1 MSPRLIADKS
11 LALLTIVIAE
21 HDIQLAELSNVVRPD
36 NLENPSQIL
45 IREVDWKLRNGLDE
59 IEGLGPTTDG

>member
-1 MSPRLIADKS
+1 MSPWVRADKS

-21 HDIQLAELSNVVRPD
+21 HDVQLAELSNVMRPD

-45 IREVDWKLRNGLDE
+45 LREVDWKLRNGLDE
-59 IEGLGPTTDG
+59 IEGLRPTTDG

>member
-1 MSPRLIADKS
+1 MRADKS

-21 HDIQLAELSNVVRPD
+21 HDVQLAELSNVMRPD

-45 IREVDWKLRNGLDE
+45 IREVDWKLHNGLDE
-59 IEGLGPTTDG
+59 IEGLRPTTDG